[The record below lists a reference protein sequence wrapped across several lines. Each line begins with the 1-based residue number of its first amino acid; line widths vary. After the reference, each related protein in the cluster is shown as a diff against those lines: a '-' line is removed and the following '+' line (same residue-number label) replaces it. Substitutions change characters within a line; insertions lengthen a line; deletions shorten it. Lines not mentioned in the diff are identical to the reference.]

1 MEAGVSERKPL
12 YQSPGQP
19 GRRGFE
25 DLECYNLALHVVVGI
40 REMVKRLPPE
50 EKFDLAT
57 QVRRSSKSVTANIAE
72 GYGRYHYLDSLYKY
86 SIERGEL
93 NETLSHVINANVLGY
108 IDQAMF
114 DSLYTLIRETEQT
127 LNGYMAY
134 VQRQRAGSK
143 EYGDKAIREDVVEYL
158 VNDEEKVSDTGN
170 ENE

>member
-1 MEAGVSERKPL
+1 MTERKPL
-12 YQSPGQP
+12 NQSPGQP

-25 DLECYNLALHVVVGI
+25 DLECYKLALHVVVSI
-40 REMVKRLPPE
+40 QEMVKRLPPE
-50 EKFDLAT
+50 EKFDLAA
-57 QVRRSSKSVTANIAE
+57 QIRRSSKSVTANIAE

-86 SIERGEL
+86 SVARGEL

-114 DSLYTLIRETEQT
+114 ESLYALIRETEQT

-143 EYGDKAIREDVVEYL
+143 EYGDKAVREDAVEYL
-158 VNDEEKVSDTGN
+158 VNDEDKASEMGN
-170 ENE
+170 ENK

>member
-1 MEAGVSERKPL
+1 VTERKPL

-25 DLECYNLALHVVVGI
+25 DLECYKLALRVVVGI
-40 REMVKRLPPE
+40 QEMVRRLPPE
-50 EKFDLAT
+50 EKFDLAA
-57 QVRRSSKSVTANIAE
+57 QIRRSSKSVTANIAE

-86 SIERGEL
+86 SIARGEL

-114 DSLYTLIRETEQT
+114 ASLYALIRETEQT

-143 EYGDKAIREDVVEYL
+143 EYGDKAIREDIVEYL
-158 VNDEEKVSDTGN
+158 ANDEDKTSATGN